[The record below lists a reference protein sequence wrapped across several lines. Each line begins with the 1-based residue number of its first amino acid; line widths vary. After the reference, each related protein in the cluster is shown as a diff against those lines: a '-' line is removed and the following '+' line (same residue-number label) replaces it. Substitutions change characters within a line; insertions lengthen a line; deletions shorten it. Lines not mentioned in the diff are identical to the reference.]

1 MTERPDVAQT
11 HLKAID
17 SAIIEAV
24 VAVAAVYVSYD
35 AAETTIRDVQQA
47 NIELGTT
54 ILIVR
59 HNQALAERRD
69 RALEVVGGQRTNAV
83 H

>member
-1 MTERPDVAQT
+1 MTEQPDVAQT

-24 VAVAAVYVSYD
+24 VAVYVSVD

-47 NIELGTT
+47 NIELGTI